1 MWDILSILLRYLRA
15 NHPLKVIWHTL
26 WFFCILCMLSTT
38 YIITFHFQPV
48 FDLWQK
54 SQNLNSFARE
64 LRVGVATDAKIN
76 QEISRLLET
85 TSGNRSY
92 LFRYHNGTPS
102 ANNVPFIF
110 HTNTHE
116 MIKPGTN
123 RVLRFGQRLPS
134 SLIHNENV
142 EFLKNKCVSINNIN
156 RNVNSADYW
165 IFETRN
171 AVAVA
176 RCPIFAKNGDL
187 IGFVGVD
194 FSEPVSDKALKEAE
208 DLVRKSSI
216 FLGAIYDN
224 A

>member
-15 NHPLKVIWHTL
+15 NHPLRVVWHTL

-38 YIITFHFQPV
+38 YIVTFHFQPV
-48 FDLWQK
+48 FELWQK
-54 SQNLNSFARE
+54 SQSINSFARE
-64 LRVGVATDAKIN
+64 LRVSVATDAKIN
-76 QEISRLLET
+76 FELNKLLEQT
-85 TSGNRSY
+85 NSNRSY

-134 SLIHNENV
+134 SLIHSENV
-142 EFLKNKCVSINNIN
+142 EFLRGKCVSINNIN
-156 RNVNSADYW
+156 RNPNSADYW
-165 IFETRN
+165 IYETRN
-171 AVAVA
+171 AVAMT
-176 RCPIFAKNGDL
+176 RCPIFARNGDL

-194 FSEPVSDKALKEAE
+194 FRETVTDKALKEAE
-208 DLVRKSSI
+208 DLVRKSAVA
-216 FLGAIYDN
+216 LGAIYDN